1 MALIEEIFKLFD
13 EETRL
18 NKIQGRLSSGN
29 LEFKSDLLVL
39 DLIKVDGNDLLF
51 KSGTGACRIKV
62 DGEINL
68 PSLQAEETSV
78 GIDYFFWVAKTD
90 FEATKRTVT
99 MSYLR
104 RGRTERKNEIDI
116 AFGDEVMYQMK
127 VRDKVANIPS
137 TLSAVS
143 RLVTSW
149 VSIFSSKPSRIMTE
163 TSAFMVWPG
172 FVMSVS
178 RMESGLSLA

>member
-127 VRDKVANIPS
+127 VRDKVANISFCQKPHM
-137 TLSAVS
+137 AVDS
-143 RLVTSW
+143 
-149 VSIFSSKPSRIMTE
+149 
-163 TSAFMVWPG
+163 
-172 FVMSVS
+172 
-178 RMESGLSLA
+178 

>member
-62 DGEINL
+62 DG
-68 PSLQAEETSV
+68 
-78 GIDYFFWVAKTD
+78 G
-90 FEATKRTVT
+90 
-99 MSYLR
+99 
-104 RGRTERKNEIDI
+104 
-116 AFGDEVMYQMK
+116 
-127 VRDKVANIPS
+127 
-137 TLSAVS
+137 
-143 RLVTSW
+143 
-149 VSIFSSKPSRIMTE
+149 
-163 TSAFMVWPG
+163 
-172 FVMSVS
+172 
-178 RMESGLSLA
+178 